1 MKIAALIASLV
12 MMGSFLNA
20 QAASAQDA
28 QDASAQDASADTNRD
43 EEARMSFELGSR
55 HYRRGEFRQAAEAF
69 ERSHAYSPHP
79 ELLYNA
85 YLGYR
90 DANDDANAAR
100 TLRGYLEGVEHT
112 AERRVVLERRLAAL
126 EAELGGDAEPATDV
140 DSGGESA
147 PEEPSS
153 GSPIGAIVLT
163 SVGAAAVVAGVVT
176 AIVTNGIHSDVAA
189 ECPNQTCANLA
200 AQQADIDRGRRF
212 GRTTDALLFGGG
224 ALLVGGVLW
233 WVLGGS
239 SGDESASQQTN
250 VQATCVQSGCELGVR
265 GSF

>member
-1 MKIAALIASLV
+1 MKIAALIASLI
-12 MMGSFLNA
+12 MMGSFLDA
-20 QAASAQDA
+20 RAASAQDESA
-28 QDASAQDASADTNRD
+28 QDASAQDANAQDASADTDRE

-79 ELLYNA
+79 ALLYNA

-100 TLRGYLEGVEHT
+100 TLRGYLEGVEDT

-126 EAELGGDAEPATDV
+126 EAELGGDAE
-140 DSGGESA
+140 GGEPA

-250 VQATCVQSGCELGVR
+250 VQAMCVQSGCELGVR